1 MYSKQ
6 TAAEPWGIAP
16 TSRTETM
23 VLRAIWLGD
32 AETRS
37 QLAVSTGLSRPTI
50 IAALSALREK
60 NLIHLSRRKRGALGR
75 DPEYITLNR
84 RAIYGIGVDI
94 GGTKTAAALV
104 DLSGEIV
111 AEITRPTVCEDAE
124 ALVESVAELKRQL
137 LDNIGTGSQAVQ
149 FVAVGI
155 PGVMQDDGRLLHTG
169 TLLGLDSR
177 DIRELFQERLGC
189 HVHFENDVNMA
200 AYGELL
206 NTQSFSEGTRVLI
219 SVGTGL
225 GMGIVHCGEVLR
237 GSTGHAG
244 EIAYLPIS
252 DDLQSPLAIQ
262 HGAAEMLVSGPVFEE
277 RYFALSGKQRTA
289 DKVLEMFLD
298 DDPHA
303 ITAVNELSYHLARII
318 VSVVVTLDPELV
330 VLAGGLGSSPI
341 LQDPLRR
348 AVNSMSPLPV
358 KLEPARFGGR
368 AGVVGAA
375 TFAQR
380 HLQKF
385 LTAEK

>member
-1 MYSKQ
+1 
-6 TAAEPWGIAP
+6 
-16 TSRTETM
+16 M
-23 VLRAIWLGD
+23 VLRAIWFGD

-50 IAALSALREK
+50 IAALSALRER

-75 DPEYITLNR
+75 DPEFITLNP

-137 LDNIGTGSQAVQ
+137 LDNIGTGSQTVQ

-177 DIRELFQERLGC
+177 DIRGLFQERLGC

-206 NTQSFSEGTRVLI
+206 NAQSFSEGTRVLI

-262 HGAAEMLVSGPVFEE
+262 HGAAEMLVSGPVFEQ